1 MEKTGKKISHV
12 TGVLA
17 RSVRIIIENIL
28 REGGAL
34 QEIRMRIGQPLT
46 VMIDGE
52 EQILPLKER
61 AHIVTKE
68 EIKETIEYMSRYS
81 LYAYE
86 NELRQGFL
94 TLEGGHRVGVAGKVI
109 VDRGKVKNIQ
119 YISSLNIRIA
129 HEVIGCAD
137 ELIPYITKNKKV
149 CHTLIISPPR
159 CGKTTLLRDL
169 IRQIS
174 DGNEYV
180 KGCSVGVVDERSEI
194 GGCYMG
200 IVQNNLGMRT
210 DVLDC
215 CPKAEGM
222 IMLIRSMS
230 PQVVA
235 VDEIGTA
242 EDIHA
247 IEYAMQCGCKLI
259 ASVHGMDMEE
269 AARKPVLG
277 EMIRRKMFERYI
289 VLGNDGHPVPEI
301 FFGVSA
307 RVKEPYRRWLKKT
320 AEEMEC
326 RDLSGFARVWNRCTD
341 KYLEIPG
348 LKQEHKILIK
358 EPGTFLGS
366 FEKDIS
372 DRAMEMYLNKMDL
385 EIEKLRAELASK
397 VKVGRCLG
405 VMAGLFFIVL
415 LI

>member
-174 DGNEYV
+174 DGNEYL

-194 GGCYMG
+194 GGCYQG
-200 IVQNNLGMRT
+200 VAQNHVGMRT
-210 DVLDC
+210 DILDA

-222 IMLIRSMS
+222 IMLIRSMT
-230 PQVVA
+230 PEVVA

-242 EDIHA
+242 QDVHA
-247 IEYAMQCGCKLI
+247 IEYAMHCGCKML
-259 ASVHGMDMEE
+259 ATVHGESMQEVK
-269 AARKPVLG
+269 RKPVLG
-277 EMIRRKMFERYI
+277 TLIKQKRFERYI
-289 VLGNDGHPVPEI
+289 VL
-301 FFGVSA
+301 
-307 RVKEPYRRWLKKT
+307 
-320 AEEMEC
+320 
-326 RDLSGFARVWNRCTD
+326 SG
-341 KYLEIPG
+341 EG
-348 LKQEHKILIK
+348 
-358 EPGTFLGS
+358 
-366 FEKDIS
+366 
-372 DRAMEMYLNKMDL
+372 
-385 EIEKLRAELASK
+385 
-397 VKVGRCLG
+397 KVGEVGGIYDDRGNTLYSFVG
-405 VMAGLFFIVL
+405 QSNTAGYTGMAGDEKCGKP
-415 LI
+415 

>member
-169 IRQIS
+169 IR
-174 DGNEYV
+174 
-180 KGCSVGVVDERSEI
+180 SEI

-289 VLGNDGHPVPEI
+289 VLGNDGHP
-301 FFGVSA
+301 GK
-307 RVKEPYRRWLKKT
+307 VKEIYDERGSVL
-320 AEEMEC
+320 C
-326 RDLSGFARVWNRCTD
+326 R
-341 KYLEIPG
+341 K
-348 LKQEHKILIK
+348 
-358 EPGTFLGS
+358 
-366 FEKDIS
+366 
-372 DRAMEMYLNKMDL
+372 
-385 EIEKLRAELASK
+385 
-397 VKVGRCLG
+397 
-405 VMAGLFFIVL
+405 
-415 LI
+415 